1 MAETKKTKKSA
12 KKNDSAPIL
21 RIIVSA
27 FEAKALDAA
36 VKEIISNTERLEAT
50 VKGPV
55 PLPTKTKKW
64 TVNRSSFVYEE
75 SKEQYEMKIHRR
87 LIDIVEP
94 TQKIVEAL
102 TNLSLPSGINVD
114 VKMVN

>member
-1 MAETKKTKKSA
+1 MDKTIKTTNRAS
-12 KKNDSAPIL
+12 IL

-27 FEAKALDAA
+27 FEAKSLDNSI
-36 VKEIISNTERLEAT
+36 KEIINNTEKFDVILR
-50 VKGPV
+50 GPV

-75 SKEQYEMKIHRR
+75 AKEQYEMKVHRR
-87 LIDIVEP
+87 LIDIMNP
-94 TQKIVEAL
+94 TPKIIEAL

>member
-1 MAETKKTKKSA
+1 MAETKKDNAS
-12 KKNDSAPIL
+12 IL

-27 FEAKALDAA
+27 FEAKSLDSA
-36 VKEIISNTERLEAT
+36 VKEIISNTERFEAT
-50 VKGPV
+50 VRGPV

-64 TVNRSSFVYEE
+64 SVNRSSFVYEE
-75 SKEQYEMKIHRR
+75 SKEQYEMKVHRR
-87 LIDIVEP
+87 LIDIVRP

-114 VKMVN
+114 VKMVD

>member
-12 KKNDSAPIL
+12 NAPIL

-27 FEAKALDAA
+27 FEAKALDSA

-114 VKMVN
+114 VKMIN

>member
-1 MAETKKTKKSA
+1 MAETKKTKKSE
-12 KKNDSAPIL
+12 KLPIL

-27 FEAKALDAA
+27 FEAKALDNA
-36 VKEIISNTERLEAT
+36 VKEIISNTERLEAV

-75 SKEQYEMKIHRR
+75 SKEQYEMKVHRR

-102 TNLSLPSGINVD
+102 TNLLLPSGINVD
-114 VKMVN
+114 VKMIN